1 MRCNTHSHLRTGLL
15 ALVMALGGLVL
26 SSCGGGGG
34 GGDDGEG
41 AMIVPRPGGP
51 DLVVSNF
58 SVGEQNP
65 SPGARIQ
72 LSATVE
78 NRGDRQSQSTD
89 LRYYLSDDSTIS
101 RDDAEVGDDTVGS
114 LDGGEASDES
124 IFENVPRN
132 AGTYFYGACVVA
144 VTGESDTGNNCS
156 RGVRVTIT
164 ASPTPDLIVSR
175 FSVDEQNPAP
185 GARIRLSATVEN
197 RGDAGSRRTTLRYY
211 LSNDSTIST
220 QDTEVETDVVGSL
233 APGRDSDE
241 STPSRFTAPTRAGTY
256 YYGACVDSVTDE
268 SNTRNNCSRGVRA
281 TVRQL
286 YGAVSAGNLGAFCQ
300 SGYVA
305 AVVVNFDSASVARQQ
320 AIDVLPVEGRCELQR
335 GRCVHNMRSCIRRTE
350 CQYLWGR
357 YWLPRLCRI
366 GVFRERGR
374 KECTS

>member
-175 FSVDEQNPAP
+175 FSRGRAESRSRRTDPAV
-185 GARIRLSATVEN
+185 GYRRE

-286 YGAVSAGNLGAFCQ
+286 YGACPLVTLALF
-300 SGYVA
+300 
-305 AVVVNFDSASVARQQ
+305 ASQVM
-320 AIDVLPVEGRCELQR
+320 LQ
-335 GRCVHNMRSCIRRTE
+335 
-350 CQYLWGR
+350 
-357 YWLPRLCRI
+357 P
-366 GVFRERGR
+366 
-374 KECTS
+374 